1 MKVLLDYLQFWFR
14 ATDAHGI
21 HSPFVFQLYNEI
33 LFAEKEYY
41 CFDEIEQIRDKL
53 AKDKTSLLVQ
63 DLGAGSKALPTY
75 SRTISQI
82 IKYSSSKPQIA
93 QLIFKLIDFIQPK
106 IVIELGTC
114 LGLTTLYMAEAIS
127 SKSKL
132 YTFEGSESLAA
143 QAKEN
148 TKRHFSKKQRDI
160 EFVIGNIDDTLPK
173 KIKEIHHLDV
183 VFFDANH
190 RQEPTIRYFETC
202 LSKADEKSLFIFD
215 DIYWSE
221 EMKVAWE
228 YIKAH
233 PSVTL
238 TIDLFDVGLVFF
250 RDKQPKQHFKLRSSI
265 FTSRM

>member
-1 MKVLLDYLQFWFR
+1 MKALLDYLQFWFR

-21 HSPFVFQLYNEI
+21 HSPFVFQLYNEV

-41 CFDEIEQIRDKL
+41 CFDEIEKTREKL
-53 AKDKTSLLVQ
+53 AKDNTSLLVQ
-63 DLGAGSKALPTY
+63 DLGAGSKALPTQ

-93 QLIFKLIDFIQPK
+93 QLIFKLVDFVQPK

-114 LGLTTLYMAEAIS
+114 LGLTTLYMAEAMP

-132 YTFEGSESLAA
+132 YTFEGSDNLAA
-143 QAKEN
+143 KAKEN
-148 TKRHFSKKQRDI
+148 TKKHFSNKQKNI

-173 KIKEIHHLDV
+173 KIKEINRLDV

-190 RQEPTIRYFETC
+190 RQEPTLRYFETC
-202 LSKADEKSLFIFD
+202 LSKADENSLFIFD

-221 EMKVAWE
+221 EMKAAWKH
-228 YIKAH
+228 IQAH
-233 PSVTL
+233 QSVTL
-238 TIDLFDVGLVFF
+238 TIDLFDLGLVFF
-250 RDKQPKQHFKLRSSI
+250 RDKQPKQHFNLRSSI
-265 FTSRM
+265 FTY

>member
-14 ATDAHGI
+14 AADAYGI

-33 LFAEKEYY
+33 LFVEKEYY
-41 CFDEIEQIRDKL
+41 CFDEIEKIRKKL
-53 AKDKTSLLVQ
+53 AKDTTSIVVQ
-63 DLGAGSKALPTY
+63 DFGAGSKAIATQ

-82 IKYSSSKPQIA
+82 IKHSTSEPRIA

-106 IVIELGTC
+106 TMIELGTC
-114 LGLTTLYMAEAIS
+114 LGLTTLYMTEAMP

-143 QAKEN
+143 KAKGN
-148 TKRHFSKKQRDI
+148 AKKYFSKKQRNI

-173 KIKEIHHLDV
+173 KIKEIDRLDV

-190 RQEPTIRYFETC
+190 RKEPTLRYFETC
-202 LSKADEKSLFIFD
+202 LSKADENSLFIFD

-221 EMKVAWE
+221 EMKAAWKH
-228 YIKAH
+228 IQTH

-238 TIDLFDVGLVFF
+238 TIDLFDLGLVFF
-250 RDKQPKQHFKLRSSI
+250 RHKQPKQHFNLRKSI
-265 FTSRM
+265 FTY